1 MEHPELFYPL
11 PCGYNFQLDE
21 RGSVQKLYED
31 IFYQYHNCSDV
42 PKIYHASG
50 GSELPPEKIT
60 K

>member
-1 MEHPELFYPL
+1 MEHPELFYSL

-21 RGSVQKLYED
+21 RGSVQKLYID
-31 IFYQYHNCSDV
+31 LFFQYHNCSDV

-60 K
+60 N